1 MAKKPKLIEVYCVV
15 CKTNV
20 PVHDMRQF
28 RENGH
33 FEAEPD
39 ALPMP
44 SPSNLVAPNIGRFH
58 RRHARKLQSLVEQL
72 REEKARRESDAQAQ

>member
-1 MAKKPKLIEVYCVV
+1 MPKKPKLISVHCVV

-20 PVHDMRQF
+20 PVHDMKQF

-44 SPSNLVAPNIGRFH
+44 SPSNLLAPNLGRRH
-58 RRHARKLQSLVEQL
+58 RRHERRL
-72 REEKARRESDAQAQ
+72 RELITRLQEQKVQRESDAQSQ